1 MGLFWEQNIPIV
13 PLKRLRGSEA
23 SYCDVAWLL
32 LSVFSILFSKLFDNN
47 KLICKEKQTKLMFN
61 ECIYIWLRYDFTSNF
76 LAQDNLTSK
85 YLYKNKVISMIDF
98 EAF

>member
-1 MGLFWEQNIPIV
+1 
-13 PLKRLRGSEA
+13 
-23 SYCDVAWLL
+23 
-32 LSVFSILFSKLFDNN
+32 
-47 KLICKEKQTKLMFN
+47 MFN